1 MTSTPSHVACVW
13 GANGISGSAMV
24 RVLVEQSR
32 QEWSRI
38 ICLSRRP
45 TQLEMDDDRIYFITI
60 DILQASVDDLVREL
74 GKAGGDSITHVFYYA
89 YIDKQDET
97 ELDDVNKR
105 LLQKTLDVTVQL
117 AGPQI
122 RCFSLQTG
130 YKVNRPS
137 SFLAIEIQS
146 NPF

>member
-32 QEWSRI
+32 HEWSRI

-45 TQLEMDDDRIYFITI
+45 TQLETHDDRIYFITI

-74 GKAGGDSITHVFYYA
+74 GKAGGGSITHVFYYA
-89 YIDKQDET
+89 YIEKQDET

-105 LLQKTLDVTVQL
+105 LLEKALDATVQL

-130 YKVNRPS
+130 YKVDLS
-137 SFLAIEIQS
+137 QLFLGDEMQL